1 MLKIVGSRTGDVC
14 SWNRASTAQPGV
26 RAGRRKSTAPL
37 NFTLT
42 LDLASMRS
50 RTKKFIQH
58 LSHDIE
64 DEDRAEEYLDESLP
78 LIGLIVMYFNSLEKS
93 LDSLICEVISDR
105 TDAPG
110 LIVIQK
116 LMYVAKVD
124 LFKRFSDDFHGSFY
138 FTPVEFNELIGELIE
153 VGKLR
158 NLVVHADWSSTDEDG
173 YTFVR
178 LKTSSNGMLQEYVQ
192 FSVESLEKLIERLI
206 KANHRLSD
214 YWKWKSERLQ
224 YHLQGAS

>member
-1 MLKIVGSRTGDVC
+1 MKNKIK
-14 SWNRASTAQPGV
+14 P
-26 RAGRRKSTAPL
+26 
-37 NFTLT
+37 
-42 LDLASMRS
+42 
-50 RTKKFIQH
+50 FIQH

-64 DEDRAEEYLDESLP
+64 DEDRAEEYLDKSLP
-78 LIGLIVMYFNSLEKS
+78 LIGLVVMYFNSLEKS
-93 LDSLICEVISDR
+93 LDSLICEDICDR

-116 LMYVAKVD
+116 LMYAAKVD
-124 LFKRFSDDFHGSFY
+124 LFKRFSDDFHGSFDSA
-138 FTPVEFNELIGELIE
+138 PVDFNELIGELID

-158 NLVVHADWSSTDEDG
+158 NMVVHADWSSTDEEG

-206 KANHRLSD
+206 KANRRLSD
-214 YWKWKSERLQ
+214 YWEWRSERLQ
-224 YHLQGAS
+224 DHLRGAS